1 MNSPDNGQKSPSNSK
16 RTKSAARNANPI
28 IESKNLRP
36 APEPP
41 PRKKKT
47 IPILVI
53 TATVI
58 AAVLLAVFLVP
69 SMNQAEANTGII
81 HPANTM
87 SNELSTHKSDM
98 FNPSAGATAGAT
110 AEAVTEQ
117 LHPIAVK
124 DYGCEFNILNAG
136 TMDSRVLTVENAA
149 QATANRMDAAVYE
162 RGLSIQEH
170 LGVELVYILMDA
182 SDKDAYAG
190 IVSQAVQAES
200 NDYQLVLTHT
210 SHGISELITGN
221 CLYDMG
227 KLDAIDLNA
236 PYWAADMMEEIK
248 IRDEYLLG
256 YSDFCMVSTHVVAC
270 NKTLMEEF
278 NRSLPYD
285 QVRDRNWT
293 LFQLMELSMGI
304 YFDANAN
311 GTADAEDM
319 HGLSCVGRA
328 PISSFLT
335 SSHLNV
341 VAKKADGTY
350 GLGSMTAAGTERTLT
365 LVELFVTLSQSLD
378 GYFEFAPSNNTPNG
392 FAEHRSLFELCHT
405 SDLASFRENGIDY
418 GVLPYPLFEQE
429 QMTYRSLSWNG
440 MMGVPRSIADPT
452 MVGEVLELFGY
463 YSSDV
468 KTAYMEKL
476 LGTTLDQAPDDA
488 EMLNIIWDSQV
499 TDMGLLISAPS
510 QELQG
515 FVHLIP
521 TMCERGS
528 MNVSSYLKTYSRVVE
543 VYLHSVLGS

>member
-1 MNSPDNGQKSPSNSK
+1 MNSQDTGKKSPSSSK
-16 RTKSAARNANPI
+16 RIKSVAGNASPT
-28 IESKNLRP
+28 IESKNLSP

-41 PRKKKT
+41 RKKK
-47 IPILVI
+47 ILPILVI

-58 AAVLLAVFLVP
+58 AATLLAVFLIP
-69 SMNQAEANTGII
+69 SMHQAEANTGIT
-81 HPANTM
+81 PPENTQ
-87 SNELSTHKSDM
+87 SNELITHKSDM
-98 FNPSAGATAGAT
+98 STPSVGTT
-110 AEAVTEQ
+110 DEAVTEQ

-136 TMDSRVLTVENAA
+136 TMDSRTLTGENAA

-162 RGLSIQEH
+162 RSLRIQEH
-170 LGVELVYILMDA
+170 LGVDMVYTLVNDGD
-182 SDKDAYAG
+182 SYAG
-190 IVSQAVQAES
+190 IIAQAVQAES
-200 NDYQLVLTHT
+200 DDYQMMLTHT

-221 CLYDMG
+221 CLYDIG
-227 KLDAIDLNA
+227 KLDVVDLEA
-236 PYWAADMMEEIK
+236 PYWATDMMEEIK

-256 YSDFCMVSTHVVAC
+256 YNDFCMISTHVVAF

-293 LFQLMELSMGI
+293 LFRLLELSMGI
-304 YFDANAN
+304 YADANAN
-311 GTADAEDM
+311 GTSDAEDM

-328 PISSFLT
+328 SISSLLT

-341 VAKKADGTY
+341 VAPIADGTY
-350 GLGSMTAAGTERTLT
+350 GLGSMATTGTERTHT
-365 LVELFVTLSQSLD
+365 LVELFVALSQSPES
-378 GYFEFAPSNNTPNG
+378 YFVFASSDTPNG
-392 FAEHRSLFELCHT
+392 FAEHRSLFELCHI
-405 SDLASFRENGIDY
+405 SDLASFRESGIDY
-418 GVLPYPLFEQE
+418 GLLPYPLFEQD
-429 QMTYRSLSWNG
+429 QRTYRSLSWNG
-440 MMGVPRSIADPT
+440 MIGVPRSIADPT
-452 MVGEVLELFGY
+452 MVGEVLELIGY
-463 YSSDV
+463 YSPNV

-488 EMLNIIWDSQV
+488 EMLSIIWDSQV

-528 MNVSSYLKTYSRVVE
+528 ASVSSYLTTYSRAVE
-543 VYLHSVLGS
+543 AYLRSVFGS

>member
-1 MNSPDNGQKSPSNSK
+1 MNSQDTGKKSPSSSK
-16 RTKSAARNANPI
+16 RIKSVAGNASPT
-28 IESKNLRP
+28 IESKNLSP

-41 PRKKKT
+41 RKKK
-47 IPILVI
+47 ILPILVI

-58 AAVLLAVFLVP
+58 AATLLAVFLIP
-69 SMNQAEANTGII
+69 SMHQAEANTGIT
-81 HPANTM
+81 PPENTQ
-87 SNELSTHKSDM
+87 SNELITHKSDVST
-98 FNPSAGATAGAT
+98 PSVGTT

-136 TMDSRVLTVENAA
+136 TMDSRVLTVENTA

-162 RGLSIQEH
+162 RSLRIKEH
-170 LGVELVYILMDA
+170 VGVDMVYTLVNDGD
-182 SDKDAYAG
+182 SYAG
-190 IVSQAVQAES
+190 IIAQAVQAES
-200 NDYQLVLTHT
+200 DDYQMMLTHT

-221 CLYDMG
+221 CLYDIG
-227 KLDAIDLNA
+227 KLDAVDLDA
-236 PYWAADMMEEIK
+236 PYWATNMMEEIK
-248 IRDEYLLG
+248 IRDQYLLG
-256 YSDFCMVSTHVVAC
+256 YNDFCMISTHVVAF

-293 LFQLMELSMGI
+293 LFRLLELSMGI
-304 YFDANAN
+304 YADANAN
-311 GTADAEDM
+311 GTVDAEDM

-350 GLGSMTAAGTERTLT
+350 GLGSMATTDTERTHT
-365 LVELFVTLSQSLD
+365 LVELFVALSQSPE
-378 GYFEFAPSNNTPNG
+378 GYFVFAPSDTSNG
-392 FAEHRSLFELCHT
+392 FAEHRSLFELCHI
-405 SDLASFRENGIDY
+405 SDLASFRESGIDY
-418 GVLPYPLFEQE
+418 GLLPYPLFEQD
-429 QMTYRSLSWNG
+429 QRTYRSLSWNG
-440 MMGVPRSIADPT
+440 MIGVPRSIADPT
-452 MVGEVLELFGY
+452 MVGEVLELIGY
-463 YSSDV
+463 YSPNV

-488 EMLNIIWDSQV
+488 EMLSIIWDSQV

-510 QELQG
+510 RELEG

-521 TMCERGS
+521 NMCEKGS
-528 MNVSSYLKTYSRVVE
+528 ASISSYLTTYSRAVE
-543 VYLHSVLGS
+543 VYLRSVFGS

>member
-1 MNSPDNGQKSPSNSK
+1 MNSPDNGNKSPLSSK
-16 RTKSAARNANPI
+16 KVKSAAKNANPA

-36 APEPP
+36 TPEPS
-41 PRKKKT
+41 PRKKKAL
-47 IPILVI
+47 PILVI

-58 AAVLLAVFLVP
+58 AVALLAVFLIP
-69 SMNQAEANTGII
+69 SMNQAETNTDII
-81 HPANTM
+81 HPANTL
-87 SNELSTHKSDM
+87 SNELSTHKSDVST
-98 FNPSAGATAGAT
+98 PSVGTT
-110 AEAVTEQ
+110 DEAVTEQ

-136 TMDSRVLTVENAA
+136 TMDSRVLTVENTA

-190 IVSQAVQAES
+190 IVSQAVQAEA
-200 NDYQLVLTHT
+200 NDFQLVLTHT

-221 CLYDMG
+221 CLYDIG
-227 KLDAIDLNA
+227 KLDAVDLDA
-236 PYWAADMMEEIK
+236 PYWATNMMEEIK
-248 IRDEYLLG
+248 IRDQYLLG
-256 YSDFCMVSTHVVAC
+256 YNDFCMISTHVVAF

-293 LFQLMELSMGI
+293 LFRLLELSMGI
-304 YFDANAN
+304 YADANAN
-311 GTADAEDM
+311 GTVDAEDM

-350 GLGSMTAAGTERTLT
+350 GLGSMAATGTDRTHT
-365 LVELFVTLSQSLD
+365 LVELFVALSQSPE
-378 GYFEFAPSNNTPNG
+378 GYFVFAPSDTSNG
-392 FAEHRSLFELCHT
+392 FAEHRSLFELCHI
-405 SDLASFRENGIDY
+405 SDLASFRESGIDY

-521 TMCERGS
+521 TMCERGRADI
-528 MNVSSYLKTYSRVVE
+528 SSYITTHARAVE
-543 VYLHSVLGS
+543 AYLRSVFGS